1 GMAGR
6 LQHIHRGFSYITQ
19 MGGEGAPWIGI
30 APFTE
35 SPPLFQNV
43 GDGTFFHSATLAV
56 SACAAA
62 GVNITF
68 KILYNGAVAMTGGQ
82 QVAGGLPIAE
92 LTRQLEA
99 QGLKRI
105 VILTDDLEKYRDRTG
120 LAPSAEVRYR
130 DELDPVREELAR
142 TAGTTALIY
151 DQQCAA
157 EKRRLRNRG
166 KLPKPARLL
175 VINEEVCEGC
185 GDCVVKSNC
194 LSLHPV

>member
-1 GMAGR
+1 PKEPAIVRPPSFCSGCPHNRSTLVPDGMFAGGGIGCHGMAGR

-35 SPPLFQNV
+35 SPHLFQNV
-43 GDGTFFHSATLAV
+43 GDGPSSHSAPRAV
-56 SACAAA
+56 SACAAP

-105 VILTDDLEKYRDRTG
+105 VILTDD
-120 LAPSAEVRYR
+120 
-130 DELDPVREELAR
+130 
-142 TAGTTALIY
+142 
-151 DQQCAA
+151 
-157 EKRRLRNRG
+157 
-166 KLPKPARLL
+166 
-175 VINEEVCEGC
+175 
-185 GDCVVKSNC
+185 
-194 LSLHPV
+194 